1 MSKPKRPPVPP
12 MLQELY
18 RKIDEKMKKVKYK
31 IAVMSGKG
39 GVGKTTVSANL
50 AFSLAMKNYT
60 VGLLDADI
68 YGPDIPIALGIKEK
82 FPMVVNGSV
91 IPFKSHLG
99 VRAMS
104 IQFLLE
110 EEDTPVVWRGP
121 LVTKAI
127 QQFLSDVAWG
137 ELDYLIIDLPPG
149 TGDEALTVMQS
160 IPNLTGVVIVVTPQ
174 KIAIHD
180 AKKAVKMA
188 RLVGVPVLGIIE
200 NMRGFRCPHCG
211 KITYIFGKGGGEE
224 AARELNV
231 PFLGALPL
239 DPRIVN
245 LTDEGKPFITNTE
258 EDISKKFMQIVDN
271 LLKVIDTLE
280 KSKESKKEEKED
292 K

>member
-1 MSKPKRPPVPP
+1 MFQPRKAPVHP

-18 RKIDEKMKKVKYK
+18 KKIEERMKKVKYK

-50 AFSLAMKNYT
+50 AFALAMRNYK

-82 FPMVVNGSV
+82 FPMVMNGAV
-91 IPFKSHLG
+91 IPFKAHLG

-110 EEDTPVVWRGP
+110 EDDTPVIWRGP

-137 ELDYLIIDLPPG
+137 ELDYLIVDLPPG
-149 TGDEALTVMQS
+149 TGDEALTVMQY
-160 IPNLTGVVIVVTPQ
+160 IPKLTGVVIVVTPQ

-188 RLVGVPVLGIIE
+188 QMIGVPVIGIIE
-200 NMRGFRCPHCG
+200 NMRGFRCLHCG
-211 KITYIFGKGGGEE
+211 KITYIFGQGGGEQ
-224 AARELNV
+224 AAKELNI

-239 DPRIVN
+239 DPRIVS

-258 EDISKKFMQIVDN
+258 EDISKKFMQIVNN
-271 LLKVIDTLE
+271 LLKVIASLE
-280 KSKESKKEEKED
+280 GSKNSEKEGKED

>member
-1 MSKPKRPPVPP
+1 

-18 RKIDEKMKKVKYK
+18 RKIEEKMKKVKYK

-50 AFSLAMKNYT
+50 AFSLAMRNYK

-68 YGPDIPIALGIKEK
+68 YGPDIPIALGIREK
-82 FPMVVNGSV
+82 FPMVVNGAV
-91 IPFKSHLG
+91 IPFKAHLG

-110 EEDTPVVWRGP
+110 EDDTPVIWRGP

-127 QQFLSDVAWG
+127 QQFLADVAWG
-137 ELDYLIIDLPPG
+137 ELDYLIVDLPPG
-149 TGDEALTVMQS
+149 TGDEALTVMQN

-188 RLVGVPVLGIIE
+188 QLVGVPVLGIIE

-211 KITYIFGKGGGEE
+211 KMTYIFGQGGGER
-224 AARELNV
+224 AAKELNV

-239 DPRIVN
+239 DPRIVS

-271 LLKVIDTLE
+271 LLKVIASLE
-280 KSKESKKEEKED
+280 ESKEGKKEEKED

>member
-1 MSKPKRPPVPP
+1 MFKPRKTPTPPI
-12 MLQELY
+12 LQELY
-18 RKIDEKMKKVKYK
+18 KKIEERMSKVKYK

-50 AFSLAMKNYT
+50 AFSLAMKNYK

-91 IPFKSHLG
+91 IPFKAHLG

-110 EEDTPVVWRGP
+110 RDDTPVIWRGP

-137 ELDYLIIDLPPG
+137 ELDYLIVDLPPG
-149 TGDEALTVMQS
+149 TGDEALTVMQN

-188 RLVGVPVLGIIE
+188 QMIGVPVLGIIE
-200 NMRGFRCPHCG
+200 NMRGFQCPHCG
-211 KITYIFGKGGGEE
+211 KITYIFGRGGGEK
-224 AARELNV
+224 AAKELNV

-258 EDISKKFMQIVDN
+258 EDISRKFMRIVDN
-271 LLKVIDTLE
+271 LLNVIAKLE
-280 KSKESKKEEKED
+280 ESKSGKKEEKGG
-292 K
+292 

>member
-1 MSKPKRPPVPP
+1 MFKAKKTPVPP

-18 RKIDEKMKKVKYK
+18 KKIEEKMSKVKYK

-50 AFSLAMKNYT
+50 AFSLAMKNYH

-68 YGPDIPIALGIKEK
+68 YGPDVPIALGIKER
-82 FPMVVNGSV
+82 FPMVVNGAV

-110 EEDTPVVWRGP
+110 DEDTPVIWRGP

-137 ELDYLIIDLPPG
+137 ELDFLIIDLPPG
-149 TGDEALTVMQS
+149 TGDEALTVMQN
-160 IPNLTGVVIVVTPQ
+160 IPKLTGVIIVVTPQ
-174 KIAIHD
+174 KIALHD

-188 RLVGVPVLGIIE
+188 QMVGVPVLGIIE

-211 KITYIFGKGGGEE
+211 EITYIFGKGGGEK

-231 PFLGALPL
+231 PFLGDLPL
-239 DPRIVN
+239 DPRVVN

-258 EDISKKFMQIVDN
+258 EDISRKFMQIVDN
-271 LLKVIDTLE
+271 LLNVIANLE
-280 KSKESKKEEKED
+280 KKEQEKNEGKED

>member
-1 MSKPKRPPVPP
+1 MFQPRKTPVPP

-18 RKIDEKMKKVKYK
+18 KKIEERMKKVKYK

-50 AFSLAMKNYT
+50 AFALAMRNYK

-82 FPMVVNGSV
+82 FPMVMNGAV
-91 IPFKSHLG
+91 IPFKAHLG

-110 EEDTPVVWRGP
+110 EDDTPVIWRGP

-137 ELDYLIIDLPPG
+137 ELDYLIVDLPPG
-149 TGDEALTVMQS
+149 TGDEALTVMQY
-160 IPNLTGVVIVVTPQ
+160 IPKLTGVVIVVTPQ

-188 RLVGVPVLGIIE
+188 QMIGVPVIGIIE
-200 NMRGFRCPHCG
+200 NMRGFRCLHCG
-211 KITYIFGKGGGEE
+211 KITYIFGQGGGEQ
-224 AARELNV
+224 AAKELNI

-239 DPRIVN
+239 DPRIVS

-258 EDISKKFMQIVDN
+258 EDISKKFMQIVNN
-271 LLKVIDTLE
+271 LLKVIASLE
-280 KSKESKKEEKED
+280 GSKNSEKEGKED